1 MASLSYEM
9 MQDLIKL
16 RESFYDSDDFAAAGM
31 ADIAESHIDGI
42 SKRHLPGPE
51 YLDTLTGI
59 FEDLKARNTEPEELA
74 ALDKIIALVDS
85 YRKKYVG

>member
-16 RESFYDSDDFAAAGM
+16 RESFYDVDDFAAAGM

-51 YLDTLTGI
+51 YLDTLTAI
-59 FEDLKARNTEPEELA
+59 FEDIKVRNTEPEELA
-74 ALDKIIALVDS
+74 ALDKILALVDS